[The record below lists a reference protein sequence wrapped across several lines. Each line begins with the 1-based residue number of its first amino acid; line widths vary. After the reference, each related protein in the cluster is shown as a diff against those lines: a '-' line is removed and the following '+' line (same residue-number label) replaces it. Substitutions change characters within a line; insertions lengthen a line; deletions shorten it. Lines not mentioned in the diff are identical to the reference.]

1 MFWFDR
7 RLTRSIGLLSYTFLM
22 RSNCSDIFVPAVSSL
37 NFLLVIISE
46 GKHISLLIVA
56 YVTKLVYVH
65 KIINY
70 YYVLLISPWARLS
83 TFCSRTLLRRNQLCF
98 ISFHCNSFS
107 MKNTNSFFSNAII
120 MFSVI
125 SLFVPTPWYR
135 AISYPNKSHL
145 LAFPFIGWLWIGCLI
160 FNFQEE
166 NELRWKTFSI

>member
-1 MFWFDR
+1 MFCLCIWKDNISCPLCRPFVFLAFNPTYIQYSFQLFTETQQSVMFWLDR

-37 NFLLVIISE
+37 NFLLIIISE

-83 TFCSRTLLRRNQLCF
+83 TFCSRTLF
-98 ISFHCNSFS
+98 
-107 MKNTNSFFSNAII
+107 
-120 MFSVI
+120 
-125 SLFVPTPWYR
+125 
-135 AISYPNKSHL
+135 
-145 LAFPFIGWLWIGCLI
+145 
-160 FNFQEE
+160 
-166 NELRWKTFSI
+166 KT

>member
-1 MFWFDR
+1 VFCLCIWKDNISCPLCRPFVFLAFNPTYIQYSFQLFTVTQQSVMFWFDR

-83 TFCSRTLLRRNQLCF
+83 TFCLRTLLRRN
-98 ISFHCNSFS
+98 
-107 MKNTNSFFSNAII
+107 
-120 MFSVI
+120 
-125 SLFVPTPWYR
+125 
-135 AISYPNKSHL
+135 
-145 LAFPFIGWLWIGCLI
+145 
-160 FNFQEE
+160 
-166 NELRWKTFSI
+166 